1 MFKFLE
7 IATDRL
13 GFDRAARR
21 VYLENGDEIRT
32 ESQLVKNAVVYVSC
46 GEEFRDPFETTKR
59 QIDQSRTIQWRSEGV
74 RFADRNTNT
83 NNNNN
88 NKSNRRRRHK
98 SSSDAENND
107 EDENTNNQNN
117 NDTTRTSGT
126 DSPITNNNGKSSSGG
141 KVRGNRLMQN
151 SRCTRRLVAYENGK
165 EFDPVIVFWEFVSPA
180 FKSKSNASTDEI
192 ERLEARFRNE
202 FFTDCKNR

>member
-1 MFKFLE
+1 ME

-21 VYLENGDEIRT
+21 VFLENGDEIKQ
-32 ESQLVKNAVVYVSC
+32 ESQLLKNAVVYISC

-74 RFADRNTNT
+74 RFAAEKNSRN
-83 NNNNN
+83 
-88 NKSNRRRRHK
+88 SGRQQQHK
-98 SSSDAENND
+98 WSDD
-107 EDENTNNQNN
+107 EQP
-117 NDTTRTSGT
+117 TTTTSGT
-126 DSPITNNNGKSSSGG
+126 SSPVAASFRKPKS
-141 KVRGNRLMQN
+141 NRLMQN

-165 EFDPVIVFWEFVSPA
+165 EFDPVIVFWEFI
-180 FKSKSNASTDEI
+180 SNSFRTKMHSDEI
-192 ERLEARFRNE
+192 EKLEERYLRE